1 MPVRTSTSLMY
12 VHDGQTCIGFVLPRG
27 KLGFEALDRKELSL
41 GTFAT
46 AAAAANVVFDSAS
59 TTAES
64 PP

>member
-1 MPVRTSTSLMY
+1 MY

-27 KLGFEALDRKELSL
+27 KLGFEALDREELNL

-46 AAAAANVVFDSAS
+46 AAAAANAVFDSAS